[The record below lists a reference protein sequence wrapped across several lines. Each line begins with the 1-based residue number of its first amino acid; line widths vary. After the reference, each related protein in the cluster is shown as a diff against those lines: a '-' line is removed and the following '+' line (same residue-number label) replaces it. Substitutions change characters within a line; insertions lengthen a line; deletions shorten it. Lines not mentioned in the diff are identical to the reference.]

1 MLETPVFYYDIANF
15 AVPDDSTMCRL
26 HFYFKVFNDKLTFIK
41 IDSVYKAR
49 YEISLVVLQDD
60 NQVDG
65 DIWKDEII
73 TDSYAKTNSSRD
85 FQITHV
91 SFDVEPGDYQLAIT
105 FEDLESEQ
113 VTKEKLSAH
122 LRDFSKQ
129 SLILSDIT
137 LASRVEVDSVGL
149 RGIQPEIANYTF
161 AVGQPLYAY
170 FEIYDTVL
178 NREVK
183 ISYEVKNIKNKKIAS
198 STFSRKMNEFRNI
211 AFFQINTE
219 NLSYGK
225 FRLKLKVEAGDDKSE
240 IEKLFIVRWSGLPA
254 SISDL
259 ELAIE
264 QLRYIADKKELK
276 TIKKASDDK
285 KYEEFLKFWKR
296 RDPTPGTVAN
306 EAMDEHYR
314 RVRYTNEFFTN
325 VRDGWRT
332 DRGMVYILLGPPND
346 LVRDPYPIDG
356 KPYEVWYYYQLNRN
370 FLFYDDTGFGDYRL
384 ANPETLYELEHMWR

>member
-1 MLETPVFYYDIANF
+1 MNKKSFLTGVITLLLLLTASSNIVLAQVEMSQASMLETPVFYYDIANF

-161 AVGQPLYAY
+161 AVGQPIYAY

-183 ISYEVKNIKNKKIAS
+183 ISYEVKNIKNKNYKGIPLNHLLSFRKEIKIS
-198 STFSRKMNEFRNI
+198 GNDHRIMLIKI
-211 AFFQINTE
+211 
-219 NLSYGK
+219 
-225 FRLKLKVEAGDDKSE
+225 KSE
-240 IEKLFIVRWSGLPA
+240 HYIEFHLGKHKYYDR
-254 SISDL
+254 
-259 ELAIE
+259 
-264 QLRYIADKKELK
+264 LRKELGL
-276 TIKKASDDK
+276 TKK
-285 KYEEFLKFWKR
+285 
-296 RDPTPGTVAN
+296 
-306 EAMDEHYR
+306 
-314 RVRYTNEFFTN
+314 
-325 VRDGWRT
+325 
-332 DRGMVYILLGPPND
+332 
-346 LVRDPYPIDG
+346 
-356 KPYEVWYYYQLNRN
+356 
-370 FLFYDDTGFGDYRL
+370 DY
-384 ANPETLYELEHMWR
+384 